1 MAVSLDAACY
11 YSAERKPMT
20 TPNENNNDYIPSF
33 ADLAKMVEKLNISEA
48 QIKANQENAQK
59 STGPKSEE
67 GKKRAR
73 INATRHGLTGQFHA
87 FSHEDKRAFDT
98 FCNGLMADIKPET
111 FRENVLAMSVAED
124 MWRLNRARA
133 IENNLLAMAVQGPI
147 GEATDIDTPEGHA
160 AVCHARVWLAD
171 GRNIQLLALYETRI
185 RRNIEK
191 NEKLLEQLQTVRKA
205 AHARALYEEIILA
218 KLAISENVPYHA
230 PDPAENGFEFSSD
243 KISRMARRELRLDQ
257 AIRLESKMKK
267 AA

>member
-1 MAVSLDAACY
+1 MAVSLDARCY
-11 YSAERKPMT
+11 YSAEATHMT
-20 TPNENNNDYIPSF
+20 NTNSDNPDYIPSF
-33 ADLAKMVEKLNISEA
+33 ADLAKMVEKLDISEA
-48 QIKANQENAQK
+48 QLKANQENAQK
-59 STGPKSEE
+59 STGPKTEE

-98 FCNGLMADIKPET
+98 FCHGLMADIKPET

-160 AVCHARVWLAD
+160 AVCYARVWLAD

-191 NEKLLEQLQTVRKA
+191 NEKLLDQLQTVRKA
-205 AHARALYEEIILA
+205 AHAKALYEELILE
-218 KLAISENVPYHA
+218 I
-230 PDPAENGFEFSSD
+230 
-243 KISRMARRELRLDQ
+243 
-257 AIRLESKMKK
+257 
-267 AA
+267 